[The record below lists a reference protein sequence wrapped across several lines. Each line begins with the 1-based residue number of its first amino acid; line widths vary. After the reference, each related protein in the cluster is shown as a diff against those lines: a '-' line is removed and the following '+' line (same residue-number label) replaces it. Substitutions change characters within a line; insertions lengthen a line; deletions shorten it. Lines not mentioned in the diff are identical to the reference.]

1 MFQTWN
7 VPALVPAAPLIE
19 TVAAPVF
26 APEGTV
32 NSHVSVEPTREAVAV
47 LFEVPVKVTTAL
59 ETPVCVKRILSP
71 ITPALASVRVFGFT
85 IGIVFVNVTAALA
98 GALIAFIGRAITAAS
113 TIDTIRKRFNSKLL

>member
-1 MFQTWN
+1 VFHTWN

-59 ETPVCVKRILSP
+59 VTPVCVKRILSP
-71 ITPALASVRVFGFT
+71 ITPPLTRADKFGL
-85 IGIVFVNVTAALA
+85 IKGIVFTNVTAALA